1 MYEQLLS
8 TMDGS
13 SEGDKDLAGEL
24 ALAKR
29 LFAKV
34 TVVTATEPWTE
45 AVPLNLTR
53 LADPPRPC

>member
-8 TMDGS
+8 TIDGS
-13 SEGDKDLAGEL
+13 SEGDKDLAGGL
-24 ALAKR
+24 ALAKGR
-29 LFAKV
+29 SARV
-34 TVVTATEPWTE
+34 TVVTATEPWTA